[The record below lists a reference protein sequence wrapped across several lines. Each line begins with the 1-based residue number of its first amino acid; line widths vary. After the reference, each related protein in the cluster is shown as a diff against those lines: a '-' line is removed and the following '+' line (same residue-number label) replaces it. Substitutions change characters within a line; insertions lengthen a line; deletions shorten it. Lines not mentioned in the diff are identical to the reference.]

1 MPSFITVEGG
11 EGSGKSYQARALHR
25 RLLKE
30 CIPAVITHEPGGTAL
45 GENITRWLKWR
56 GDIPISP
63 AGELLLFSASRN
75 QLVDEFINPNLARGN
90 IVVCDRFYDS
100 TLAYQGYGRGLDLD
114 LIKDLIELST
124 GGLKPALTILL
135 DIPATEGLSR
145 KNKQRIDRFEKET
158 VLFHE
163 QVRQGYLQIA
173 RNEPRRFLVADALLT
188 KNAIA
193 RIIWDRVRP
202 LIQL

>member
-1 MPSFITVEGG
+1 
-11 EGSGKSYQARALHR
+11 
-25 RLLKE
+25 
-30 CIPAVITHEPGGTAL
+30 
-45 GENITRWLKWR
+45 
-56 GDIPISP
+56 
-63 AGELLLFSASRN
+63 
-75 QLVDEFINPNLARGN
+75 
-90 IVVCDRFYDS
+90 
-100 TLAYQGYGRGLDLD
+100 
-114 LIKDLIELST
+114 
-124 GGLKPALTILL
+124 LKPALTILL